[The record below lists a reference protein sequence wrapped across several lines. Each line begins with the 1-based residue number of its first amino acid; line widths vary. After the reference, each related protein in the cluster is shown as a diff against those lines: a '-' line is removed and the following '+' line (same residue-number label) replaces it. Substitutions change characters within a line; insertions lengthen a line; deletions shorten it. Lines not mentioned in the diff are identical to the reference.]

1 MKRNIKIKR
10 TKAGAKTKCAPW
22 IILCILLDMAAIALI
37 PLNLFYIDFP
47 EWTTVAF
54 AALVLLSAVLLWVK
68 AARHK
73 VINVFISLLS
83 LAALSFT
90 LFGAYCNPY
99 WNNIAFRINAD
110 YYSKAYNET
119 VSGNEAKQD
128 LDYAMKYLEK
138 CHPALI
144 HGLPSD
150 ISEKYRE
157 TSEELSQLDT
167 ITVNALS
174 AKIQQIFSM
183 LSDGHTYAALNLPD
197 RHYLKEIYSHNE
209 AGDILIKVNGK
220 TIGELF
226 EEKSDLYSFEAES
239 YGLVCMKNDMG
250 LGTAEGLDYLGISV
264 SQGVV
269 FTYETK
275 DGEEKDFTYYEEDF
289 ILYDEYLRY
298 NNIEAFDSEQK
309 TFVYYEIQK
318 ERSLALLT
326 LDSCKYNNEYI
337 NCLKEMFTEVK
348 ALGIEN
354 VCVDLR
360 NNGGGS
366 SLVANEFI
374 KYLDV
379 PSYKDI
385 GCVWRLGCFE
395 AEFEGGETVN
405 PRYSELL
412 FDGNV
417 YLLTSYF
424 TFSSAMDFTQY
435 IIDNGLGTVIGEPCG
450 NSPNSY
456 GEITMFKCPNSQIYF
471 QVSTK
476 NWTRIDMS
484 NTDLLLQ
491 PDILCEADEALDK
504 ALEIIGK

>member
-10 TKAGAKTKCAPW
+10 TKAGVKTKCAPW
-22 IILCILLDMAAIALI
+22 IILCILLDISAIALI
-37 PLNLFYIDFP
+37 PLNLFYIALP
-47 EWTTVAF
+47 EWTTVIF
-54 AALVLLSAVLLWVK
+54 AASVLLSAVLLWVK

-99 WNNIAFRINAD
+99 WNNIYFRINAD
-110 YYSKAYNET
+110 FYSKAYNET
-119 VSGNEAKQD
+119 VSGIEAKQD

-144 HGLPSD
+144 NGLPSD

-157 TSEELSQLDT
+157 TSEELSRLDT

-174 AKIQQIFSM
+174 GKIQQIFSM
-183 LSDGHTYAALNLPD
+183 LSDGHTYAADNCP
-197 RHYLKEIYSHNE
+197 RHYLKEIRSHNQ

-220 TIGELF
+220 TIEELF
-226 EEKSDLYSFEAES
+226 KEKSYLYSFEAES
-239 YGLVCMKNDMG
+239 YGLVRMKDD
-250 LGTAEGLDYLGISV
+250 LEAIEGLDYLGISAE
-264 SQGVV
+264 QGIV
-269 FTYETK
+269 FTYKTAE
-275 DGEEKDFTYYEEDF
+275 GEEKDFTYNKEDF
-289 ILYDEYLRY
+289 VPYDEYRKY
-298 NNIEAFDSEQK
+298 NNMEDAEEEQS
-309 TFVYYEIQK
+309 FVYYEIQK
-318 ERSLALLT
+318 ERGLALLT
-326 LDSCKYNNEYI
+326 LDSCIYNNEYI

-348 ALGIEN
+348 AQGIEN

-360 NNGGGS
+360 NNGGGN

-395 AEFEGGETVN
+395 AEFGGGETVN

-412 FDGNV
+412 FEGNV

-476 NWTRIDMS
+476 NWTRIDTS

-491 PDILCEADEALDK
+491 PDILCEADEALDRVS
-504 ALEIIGK
+504 EIIGK